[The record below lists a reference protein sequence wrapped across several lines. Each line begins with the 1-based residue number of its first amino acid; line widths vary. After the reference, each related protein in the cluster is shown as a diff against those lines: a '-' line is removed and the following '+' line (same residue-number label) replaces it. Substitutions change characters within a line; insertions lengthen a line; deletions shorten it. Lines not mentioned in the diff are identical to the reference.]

1 MEERLY
7 KICGKTEDL
16 DKLEKA
22 LRHIEFLGDIGAS
35 RNILIR
41 VDGDGSGRIKVY
53 KVQRSQFGEIIDDQT
68 KIDRELY
75 NTKQTNQQTFREDI
89 VGIYDIG

>member
-16 DKLEKA
+16 DNLEKA
-22 LRHIEFLGDIGAS
+22 LRHIEFLGEIGAS

-53 KVQRSQFGEIIDDQT
+53 KVELSQFGEIIDDLT
-68 KIDRELY
+68 KIDRESY

>member
-7 KICGKTEDL
+7 KIYGRTEDL

-22 LRHIEFLGDIGAS
+22 LRHIEYLGEIGAS
-35 RNILIR
+35 RNVLIR
-41 VDGDGSGRIKVY
+41 VDGDGSGKIKVN
-53 KVQRSQFGEIIDDQT
+53 KVLRGTIYEQE
-68 KIDRELY
+68 KIDKEQY
-75 NTKQTNQQTFREDI
+75 NTKQTNQQTFKEDI

>member
-22 LRHIEFLGDIGAS
+22 LRHIEFLGDVGAS

-53 KVQRSQFGEIIDDQT
+53 KVALSQLGEIIDDLT
-68 KIDRELY
+68 KIDKESY

>member
-7 KICGKTEDL
+7 RICGREEDL

-22 LRHIEFLGDIGAS
+22 LRHIEFLGEIGAS

-53 KVQRSQFGEIIDDQT
+53 KVQRSQCGEIIDDLT
-68 KIDRELY
+68 KIDIELY
-75 NTKQTNQQTFREDI
+75 NTKQTNQQTFKEDI

>member
-1 MEERLY
+1 MEERVY
-7 KICGKTEDL
+7 KIYGRSEDL

-22 LRHIEFLGDIGAS
+22 LRHVEYLGEIGAS

-68 KIDRELY
+68 KIDNEPY
-75 NTKQTNQQTFREDI
+75 NIKQTNQRTFREDI

>member
-7 KICGKTEDL
+7 KICGRAEDL

-22 LRHIEFLGDIGAS
+22 LRHIEFLGDVGAS
-35 RNILIR
+35 RNVLIR

-53 KVQRSQFGEIIDDQT
+53 KVELSQFGEIIDDRT

>member
-7 KICGKTEDL
+7 RICGREEDL
-16 DKLEKA
+16 DKLEKV

-53 KVQRSQFGEIIDDQT
+53 KVLGGVVDDQT
-68 KIDRELY
+68 KIDRESY

>member
-7 KICGKTEDL
+7 KIYGRTEDL

-22 LRHIEFLGDIGAS
+22 LRHIEYLGEIGAS
-35 RNILIR
+35 RNVLIR
-41 VDGDGSGRIKVY
+41 VDGDGSGRIKVN
-53 KVQRSQFGEIIDDQT
+53 KVLRGMIYEQE
-68 KIDRELY
+68 KIDKEQY
-75 NTKQTNQQTFREDI
+75 NTKQTNQQIFKADI

>member
-7 KICGKTEDL
+7 KIYGKAEDL

-22 LRHIEFLGDIGAS
+22 LRHIEYLGEIGAS
-35 RNILIR
+35 RNVLIR
-41 VDGDGSGRIKVY
+41 VDGDGSKRNKVHKVLRGMVYEQERIDKE
-53 KVQRSQFGEIIDDQT
+53 Q
-68 KIDRELY
+68 Y
-75 NTKQTNQQTFREDI
+75 NTKQTNQQTFKEDI

>member
-7 KICGKTEDL
+7 KICGRAEDL

-22 LRHIEFLGDIGAS
+22 LRHIEFLGDVGAS

-53 KVQRSQFGEIIDDQT
+53 KVLGRIVDDQT

-75 NTKQTNQQTFREDI
+75 NTKQTNQQTFKEDI

>member
-22 LRHIEFLGDIGAS
+22 LRHIEFLGDVGAS

-53 KVQRSQFGEIIDDQT
+53 KVQCNQLGEIIDDQT
-68 KIDRELY
+68 KIDRKSY

>member
-7 KICGKTEDL
+7 KICGRAEDL
-16 DKLEKA
+16 DNLEKA

-53 KVQRSQFGEIIDDQT
+53 KVELSRFGEIIDDLT
-68 KIDRELY
+68 KIDRESY

>member
-22 LRHIEFLGDIGAS
+22 LRHIEFLGDVGAS

-53 KVQRSQFGEIIDDQT
+53 KVLGGIVDDQT

>member
-7 KICGKTEDL
+7 KICGNTEDL

>member
-7 KICGKTEDL
+7 KICGRAEDL

-22 LRHIEFLGDIGAS
+22 LRHIEFLGDVGAS

-75 NTKQTNQQTFREDI
+75 NTKQINQQTFREDI

>member
-7 KICGKTEDL
+7 KICGRAEDL
-16 DKLEKA
+16 DKLEKV
-22 LRHIEFLGDIGAS
+22 LRHIEFLGDVGAS

-53 KVQRSQFGEIIDDQT
+53 KVLGGIVDDQT

>member
-22 LRHIEFLGDIGAS
+22 LRHIEFLGEIGAS
-35 RNILIR
+35 RNVLIR
-41 VDGDGSGRIKVY
+41 VDGDGSGRIKIY
-53 KVQRSQFGEIIDDQT
+53 KVELSQFGEIVDDRT

>member
-7 KICGKTEDL
+7 KICGRAEDL

-22 LRHIEFLGDIGAS
+22 LRHIEFLGDVGAS

-75 NTKQTNQQTFREDI
+75 NTKQTNQQTFRKDI

>member
-7 KICGKTEDL
+7 KICGRAEDL

-53 KVQRSQFGEIIDDQT
+53 KVLGWAVDDQT

>member
-7 KICGKTEDL
+7 KIYGRTEDL

-22 LRHIEFLGDIGAS
+22 LRHIEYLGEIGAS
-35 RNILIR
+35 RNVLIR
-41 VDGDGSGRIKVY
+41 VDGDGSGRIKVN
-53 KVQRSQFGEIIDDQT
+53 KVLRGMIYEQE
-68 KIDRELY
+68 KIDKEQY
-75 NTKQTNQQTFREDI
+75 NIKQTNQQIFKADI

>member
-7 KICGKTEDL
+7 KIYGRTEDL

-22 LRHIEFLGDIGAS
+22 LRHIEYLGEIGAS
-35 RNILIR
+35 RNVLIR
-41 VDGDGSGRIKVY
+41 VDGDGSGRIKVN
-53 KVQRSQFGEIIDDQT
+53 KVLRGMIYEQE
-68 KIDRELY
+68 KIDKKQY
-75 NTKQTNQQTFREDI
+75 NTKQTNQQTFKEDI

>member
-22 LRHIEFLGDIGAS
+22 LRHIEFLGEIGAS

-53 KVQRSQFGEIIDDQT
+53 KVQRRQFGEIIDDQT

>member
-7 KICGKTEDL
+7 KICGRAEDL

-22 LRHIEFLGDIGAS
+22 LRHIEFLGDVGAS

-53 KVQRSQFGEIIDDQT
+53 KVQRSQFGKIVDDQT

>member
-7 KICGKTEDL
+7 KICGRAEDL

-53 KVQRSQFGEIIDDQT
+53 KVQRSQCGEIIDDLT

>member
-22 LRHIEFLGDIGAS
+22 LRHIEFLGEIGAS

-53 KVQRSQFGEIIDDQT
+53 KVQHSQFGEIIDDRT

>member
-7 KICGKTEDL
+7 KICGKTKDL
-16 DKLEKA
+16 DNLEKA
-22 LRHIEFLGDIGAS
+22 LRHIEFLGEIGAS

-53 KVQRSQFGEIIDDQT
+53 KVELSQFGEIIDDLT

>member
-7 KICGKTEDL
+7 KICGRAEDL

-53 KVQRSQFGEIIDDQT
+53 KVQRSQFGEIVDDQT

>member
-1 MEERLY
+1 MEERIY
-7 KICGKTEDL
+7 KICGRAEDL

-22 LRHIEFLGDIGAS
+22 LRHIEFLGDVGAS

-53 KVQRSQFGEIIDDQT
+53 KVQRSQYGEIIGDQT

>member
-7 KICGKTEDL
+7 KICGRSEDL

-22 LRHIEFLGDIGAS
+22 LRHIEFLGDVGAS

-53 KVQRSQFGEIIDDQT
+53 KVLGGIVDDQT

-89 VGIYDIG
+89 VGIYDIS

>member
-7 KICGKTEDL
+7 KICGKKEDL
-16 DKLEKA
+16 DNLEKA
-22 LRHIEFLGDIGAS
+22 LRHIEFLGDVGAS

-53 KVQRSQFGEIIDDQT
+53 KVLGGIVDDQT

-75 NTKQTNQQTFREDI
+75 NTKQTNQQTFRKDI

>member
-7 KICGKTEDL
+7 KICGRTEDL

-22 LRHIEFLGDIGAS
+22 LRHIEYLGETGAS
-35 RNILIR
+35 RNILLR
-41 VDGDGSGRIKVY
+41 VDGDGSGRIKVF
-53 KVQRSQFGEIIDDQT
+53 KVPRGMSYEQE
-68 KIDRELY
+68 KIDKEKY
-75 NTKQTNQQTFREDI
+75 NIKQTNQQTFKSDI

>member
-7 KICGKTEDL
+7 RICGREEDL
-16 DKLEKA
+16 DKLEKV

-53 KVQRSQFGEIIDDQT
+53 KVQYSQLGEIIDDRI
-68 KIDRELY
+68 KIDRESY

>member
-7 KICGKTEDL
+7 KICGRTEDL

-22 LRHIEFLGDIGAS
+22 LRHIEYLGETGAS
-35 RNILIR
+35 RNILLR
-41 VDGDGSGRIKVY
+41 VDGDGSGRIKVFKIPRGMIY
-53 KVQRSQFGEIIDDQT
+53 EQE
-68 KIDRELY
+68 KIDKKEY
-75 NTKQTNQQTFREDI
+75 NIEQTNQQTFKNDI

>member
-7 KICGKTEDL
+7 RICGREEDL
-16 DKLEKA
+16 DKLEKI

-53 KVQRSQFGEIIDDQT
+53 KVLGGVVDDQT